1 MSPTNIFSSQKKKPL
16 VSQMSQAP
24 QMSYAS
30 VMPRSTPQP
39 SRSAAPN
46 MSMAPRPTRSAA
58 PNMSMAPRQIQGS
71 GMTGRYAS
79 NPSNYKPVTSVTP
92 PPVVPPPPSIP
103 APPSASQARMNDVI
117 AASDRQKAFAQ
128 KAITDQ
134 TNATRERYAL
144 ANQQLG
150 SAIEPAKQ
158 QFGQFKANAEAS
170 IADLLAGGERQKS
183 QASDYYGDA
192 QRGAAQA
199 LRETQ
204 GQNSRTFAN
213 LNTLD
218 SRGEGSFGQA
228 NENTMSD
235 FNRTTNQLLRAKADK
250 LSEIDA
256 TVNAAER
263 SARSTITQEESKMN
277 ELVQKINFAQ
287 AYNRLDEAA
296 ALTEAYNQSQQYI
309 YDIEDS
315 LAQTKY
321 QFALEG
327 EKLQT
332 EIAKQNSS
340 NFSPEF
346 MNGGQ
351 PTNQAE
357 YEFFVKN
364 KEAINSLNGG
374 GESLKPKAAAQL
386 QIEGKA
392 GAGLRALQTIKTQ
405 IQNNPNIIVQASIP
419 GSPGAREYEAA
430 ISSITDAIGGLR
442 TGASVSPDQQKF
454 YKNLLPKIGDSPSTI
469 AYKINAVKQELTS
482 YSQGSATSDTMS
494 GGGQTITAP
503 DGQQII
509 LTD

>member
-327 EKLQT
+327 ERLQT
-332 EIAKQNSS
+332 EIAKQKSS
-340 NFSPEF
+340 DFSSGF

-357 YEFFVKN
+357 YEFFIKN
-364 KEAINSLNGG
+364 KDAIDTLNGG
-374 GESLKPKAAAQL
+374 GQVNAGKQEVLDAIRDLTSKDLSVGFGMQSLNPFNKFPGGDGQASMAK
-386 QIEGKA
+386 IDR
-392 GAGLRALQTIKTQ
+392 LRALVSLENAGKLKGQ
-405 IQNNPNIIVQASIP
+405 
-419 GSPGAREYEAA
+419 G
-430 ISSITDAIGGLR
+430 SITGPERELLANAATILSNKFISPEQAKTELDRLMTRFGG
-442 TGASVSPDQQKF
+442 TVQGA
-454 YKNLLPKIGDSPSTI
+454 
-469 AYKINAVKQELTS
+469 
-482 YSQGSATSDTMS
+482 S